1 MAGKVTMAE
10 IKMLK
15 PVPAFDGPLGVVQ
28 DGPKAATRGNR
39 RWGLGLS
46 FVALCLLPI
55 AMAGSYFGLVATDRY
70 AAGAS
75 FVIRSLDG
83 GGTPDLMASM
93 TGFPASGSHTSD
105 SYVVRNYLESPDL
118 LRDIDDELNLRAHY
132 MQDHIDPIARLQAES
147 SFEEMVDYWQGRITT
162 SYDSTT
168 GIVSFE
174 VQAFDPGMAVRV
186 ARSALAA
193 ADRLVNELS
202 ETARQDS
209 VQFAA
214 DEVARAEARLRAVSL
229 DLVAFRTESGT
240 VNPMANAQLDAELL
254 SSLETKLVKVQS
266 QIDEV
271 EGSVGEN
278 SPILKQLNRQAK
290 AYRQQIAERRNLIG
304 AAGQAANAKTAET
317 LAGYEALQIEK
328 QFAEQT
334 YASAMSSLE
343 MARLDADRQQ
353 RYLGVFTRPFVPSE
367 PAYPLRLRDFL
378 LIAAAAFA
386 VWAIAAL
393 VGYAVRDHMR

>member
-1 MAGKVTMAE
+1 MAE
-10 IKMLK
+10 IKVLK
-15 PVPAFDGPLGVVQ
+15 SVPAFEGPLGVVQ
-28 DGPKAATRGNR
+28 DGPKTATRGRR
-39 RWGLGLS
+39 RWGLFLS
-46 FVALCLLPI
+46 FLALFALPVAL
-55 AMAGSYFGLVATDRY
+55 AGSYFGFVATDRY

-75 FVIRSLDG
+75 FVIRGLDG
-83 GGTPDLMASM
+83 GGAPDLVTSF
-93 TGFPASGSHTSD
+93 TGFPASNTNTSD

-118 LRDIDDELNLRAHY
+118 LREIDAELNLRGHFS
-132 MQDHIDPIARLQAES
+132 QDHIDPIARLGIES
-147 SFEEMVDYWQGRITT
+147 SFEDMVDYWQWRIDTM
-162 SYDSTT
+162 YDSTT

-174 VQAFDPGMAVRV
+174 VQAFDPGTAVRV

-202 ETARQDS
+202 ETARRDS

-214 DEVARAEARLRAVSL
+214 DEVTRAEARVRDVSL
-229 DLVAFRTESGT
+229 QLAAFRAESGA
-240 VNPMANAQLDAELL
+240 VDPMVNAQLDAELL
-254 SSLETKLVKVQS
+254 SSLEAKLVKVQS

-271 EGSVGEN
+271 SGSVGES

-290 AYRQQIAERRNLIG
+290 AYRQQIAERRSLIG

-317 LAGYEALQIEK
+317 LAGYEALLIEK

-334 YASAMSSLE
+334 YASAMASLE
-343 MARLDADRQQ
+343 AARLDADRQQ

-367 PAYPLRLRDFL
+367 PAYPLRLRNFL
-378 LIAAAAFA
+378 LFAAAAFA
-386 VWAIAAL
+386 IWAISAL

>member
-1 MAGKVTMAE
+1 MAE
-10 IKMLK
+10 IKVLK
-15 PVPAFDGPLGVVQ
+15 PVPVSEGPLGVVRA
-28 DGPKAATRGNR
+28 GPKAVPRGRR
-39 RWGLGLS
+39 RWGLMLS
-46 FVALCLLPI
+46 FLALFVLPVAL
-55 AMAGSYFGLVATDRY
+55 AGSYFGFVATDRY
-70 AAGAS
+70 AASAS

-83 GGTPDLMASM
+83 GGTPDLMASV
-93 TGFPASGSHTSD
+93 TGFPASGANNSD

-118 LRDIDDELNLRAHY
+118 LREIDEELNLRGHY
-132 MQDHIDPIARLQAES
+132 SQDHIDLIARLGVES
-147 SFEEMVDYWQGRITT
+147 SFEDMVDYWQWRIST
-162 SYDSTT
+162 SFDSTT

-174 VQAFDPGMAVRV
+174 VQAFDPGTAVRV

-202 ETARQDS
+202 EAARRDS

-214 DEVARAEARLRAVSL
+214 DEVARAEERLRAVSL
-229 DLVAFRTESGT
+229 QLVAFRTESGT
-240 VNPMANAQLDAELL
+240 VDPMANAQLDAELL

-271 EGSVGEN
+271 AGSVGEN
-278 SPILKQLNRQAK
+278 SPILKQLNRQAR

-334 YASAMSSLE
+334 YASAMTSLE
-343 MARLDADRQQ
+343 AARLDADRQQ
-353 RYLGVFTRPFVPSE
+353 RYLGVFTRPFAPSE

-386 VWAIAAL
+386 FWAIAAL